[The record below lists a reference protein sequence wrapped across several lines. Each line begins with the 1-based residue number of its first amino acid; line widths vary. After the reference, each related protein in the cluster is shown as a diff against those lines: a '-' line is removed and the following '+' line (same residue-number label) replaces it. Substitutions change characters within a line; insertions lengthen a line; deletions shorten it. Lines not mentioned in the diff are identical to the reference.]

1 VKRLRVLELVNRPM
15 AGSTV
20 PEPPPRPTAAVRA
33 ALEGAAPFAS
43 PDQPVLASAISR
55 GAGAVASALSSAFAT
70 AQTALS
76 SADAEAAKIA
86 HEAEAAKIAR
96 GAAVPPWRTLGEQF
110 SILEPALKAKL
121 MAPREE
127 LFCGAAAA
135 ATRRAAPNDILPGCL
150 PAAQAALA
158 EDATLRELRYR
169 LVPSTIT
176 EEDFWRS
183 YFWRCANVK
192 CELLHDFATVNRAR
206 MQEALDDDAALATEL
221 ADDEPTTPGGP
232 LDALADAELDLE
244 FERLVHSASKW

>member
-1 VKRLRVLELVNRPM
+1 
-15 AGSTV
+15 
-20 PEPPPRPTAAVRA
+20 
-33 ALEGAAPFAS
+33 
-43 PDQPVLASAISR
+43 
-55 GAGAVASALSSAFAT
+55 
-70 AQTALS
+70 
-76 SADAEAAKIA
+76 
-86 HEAEAAKIAR
+86 
-96 GAAVPPWRTLGEQF
+96 
-110 SILEPALKAKL
+110 

-127 LFCGAAAA
+127 LFCGEAAA

-158 EDATLRELRYR
+158 EDPTLRELRYR

-206 MQEALDDDAALATEL
+206 QQEALDDDAALASEL
-221 ADDEPTTPGGP
+221 ADGDEPTTPGGP